1 MSRLTGGIDAKVSFI
16 LSSTSCRQTNSP
28 TASGSVMRDFVS
40 RCPRFSPRA
49 VMVNVVYPSRYI
61 RSRRLWFPHTSVKSR
76 WRSDSNSML
85 HPQHL
90 TFQRA
95 PSAKPRSIDGIL
107 VTAPESLP
115 CEVTRAWVRQKQAPD
130 GQGRASK
137 TKLLKASAILRYADA
152 FSVT

>member
-1 MSRLTGGIDAKVSFI
+1 MISSSASFDV
-16 LSSTSCRQTNSP
+16 TNSP
-28 TASGSVMRDFVS
+28 TASGSAMRDSVR

-49 VMVNVVYPSRYI
+49 VMLSVVYPSRYI
-61 RSRRLWFPHTSVKSR
+61 RSRRLRFPHTSVKSR
-76 WRSDSNSML
+76 WRRQQQACSIPNN
-85 HPQHL
+85 L
-90 TFQRA
+90 TFRRA
-95 PSAKPRSIDGIL
+95 PAAKPRSIDGML

-115 CEVTRAWVRQKQAPD
+115 CEVTRALGGRKQAPD